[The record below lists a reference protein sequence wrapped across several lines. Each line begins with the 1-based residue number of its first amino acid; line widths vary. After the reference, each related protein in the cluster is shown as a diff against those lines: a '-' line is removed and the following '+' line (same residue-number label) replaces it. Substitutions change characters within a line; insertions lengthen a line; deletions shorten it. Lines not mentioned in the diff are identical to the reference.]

1 LQGVVR
7 FREVTDVEGY
17 VVGVDLG
24 GTKILTALADLQ
36 GRVLSKSRQ
45 LTKAKEGPE
54 AIINQIVASI
64 EEVTG
69 KANIDN
75 SKIRAV
81 GVGCPGPLNVEKGII
96 YNTPNLNLKNVNIKE
111 VLEAK
116 LTAPVFIEN
125 DANAAALGEKW
136 FGAGQERDDLIYM
149 TISTGI
155 GGGIII
161 NRRLYHG
168 ANDSAGEIGHIVID
182 PTLDVE
188 CGCGDQGCW
197 EAIASGTAIGRLG
210 REAIKQGKQSKMT
223 DLVSEIE
230 EIDGATVTKAAA
242 NGDKVALGIIER
254 VTNYLGIGVANLV
267 NILNPEMVIIGGGVT
282 KAGKMILEPIREIVA
297 ERALDAPA
305 GVVEIVSAELGD
317 DVGVIGAIAKAL
329 VEIGVLL

>member
-1 LQGVVR
+1 
-7 FREVTDVEGY
+7 VEGY

-24 GTKILTALADLQ
+24 GTKILTALANLE
-36 GRVLSKSRQ
+36 GRILAKSRQ

-69 KANIDN
+69 KTNIDN
-75 SKIRAV
+75 NKIRAV

-111 VLEAK
+111 ALEAK

-136 FGAGQERDDLIYM
+136 FGAGQERDNLIYM

-168 ANDSAGEIGHIVID
+168 ANDSAGEIGHMVID

-188 CGCGDQGCW
+188 CGCEDQGCW

-210 REAIKQGKQSKMT
+210 REAIEQGKKSKMT
-223 DLVSEIE
+223 DLVSEVE

-242 NGDKVALGIIER
+242 NGDKVALEIIER

-282 KAGKMILEPIREIVA
+282 KAGEMILEPIREVVA